1 MNREVDPYEIPRSW
15 LSPSPQDD
23 CEDCEGAGLVEVTER
38 SDSRFACFGIGGR
51 WKGAF
56 DATGAGREIL
66 LIADLVPDELPAVVT
81 HPDGRSFI
89 ISDLNDG
96 FENSTE
102 PDAPRAVDVPSAEW
116 AGSVAGVVRDHAAC
130 MVIRAGMYAEG

>member
-1 MNREVDPYEIPRSW
+1 MHYPLGALVPVDELSDSGGALSAVGRPVDYFDMNREVDPYEIPRSW

-23 CEDCEGAGLVEVTER
+23 CEDCERAGLVEVTER

-81 HPDGRSFI
+81 HRPG
-89 ISDLNDG
+89 
-96 FENSTE
+96 
-102 PDAPRAVDVPSAEW
+102 
-116 AGSVAGVVRDHAAC
+116 
-130 MVIRAGMYAEG
+130 